1 MTVSLKELKNE
12 ALEPISYYMK
22 MFDDTFS
29 MVRHFHPYFELMY
42 CQSGQFFFEV
52 CETDERG
59 KKRFINHKIS
69 AGEFIIVDAM
79 VPHRIYNTKAM
90 IYNVEFKVR
99 NKAEYNPFGVFDV
112 FSLNFSNFMRQGA
125 WAQIAEEKN
134 GYCILTD
141 MESVEMS
148 LRVFLDELFQG
159 TNNFEQSFAAQSKLV
174 TLFAEIG
181 KCKTIGKPNGCL
193 WYIRRT
199 QEYIAHHFASNI
211 KIDDIA
217 EFIDISKAY
226 LQRIFH
232 EYTGTTILKT
242 INSVRVER
250 AKQLLMSTSL
260 SVKQICGQS
269 GFRNSQH
276 FIYEFKNTV
285 GVTPSDFRKRFR
297 YKMYD
302 HQATHHESGPFLEE

>member
-1 MTVSLKELKNE
+1 
-12 ALEPISYYMK
+12 MK

-59 KKRFINHKIS
+59 KKRFINQKIS

-112 FSLNFSNFMRQGA
+112 FSLNYSNFMRQGA

-148 LRVFLDELFQG
+148 FRVFLDELFHG